1 MRLSVASLALGLL
14 LCVTVAGKVV
24 SLARTP
30 DVASDEGAAAVAL
43 MNMRGLAVQ
52 PFNPVGAPAWI
63 VGTLDDCRVRIA
75 EVAPEGWS
83 RAIVAQQA
91 TNERLLYAF
100 DGRFYDQQP
109 VTSTWIEN
117 YRRRLA
123 RYIGF
128 EEPALRLFA
137 VTVAPAC
144 PADIVRPEDAIALTQ

>member
-1 MRLSVASLALGLL
+1 MRLSAASLALGLL
-14 LCVTVAGKVV
+14 LCVTLAGKVA

-30 DVASDEGAAAVAL
+30 DIASDEGAAAVAL
-43 MNMRGLAVQ
+43 MKARGLAVQ
-52 PFNPVGAPAWI
+52 PFNPLGAPAWI
-63 VGTLDDCRVRIA
+63 VGTNGDCRLRVA

-91 TNERLLYAF
+91 TGERLLYAF

-109 VTSTWIEN
+109 VTNTWMEN

-123 RYIGF
+123 RYVGF
-128 EEPALRLFA
+128 DVPALRLFA

-144 PADIVRPEDAIALTQ
+144 PSDIVRPEDAAALTQ

>member
-1 MRLSVASLALGLL
+1 MRLPLVSLALGFL
-14 LCVTVAGKVV
+14 LCVSLAGKVA

-30 DVASDEGAAAVAL
+30 GTSSDEGAAAVAL
-43 MNMRGLAVQ
+43 LKARGLAVQ

-63 VGTLDDCRVRIA
+63 VGTRDDCRVRIA

-91 TNERLLYAF
+91 TGERLLYAF

-109 VTSTWIEN
+109 VTSTWLEN

-123 RYIGF
+123 RYAGF
-128 EEPALRLFA
+128 DVPALRLFA
-137 VTVAPAC
+137 VTAAPAC
-144 PADIVRPEDAIALTQ
+144 PADIVRPEDAVALTQ